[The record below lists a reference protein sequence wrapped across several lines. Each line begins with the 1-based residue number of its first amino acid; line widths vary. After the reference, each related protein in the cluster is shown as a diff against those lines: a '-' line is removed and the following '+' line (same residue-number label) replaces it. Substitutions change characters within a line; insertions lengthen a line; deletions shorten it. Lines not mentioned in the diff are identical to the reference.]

1 MDTYIV
7 LSCGH
12 EFHYECL
19 EKFVIESTSNLCP
32 NCGKNVKISIKQN
45 KNKRKLDLEEL
56 SSNKLNNLDK
66 QILILKNLI

>member
-45 KNKRKLDLEEL
+45 KNKRKEYSIFQYRWGGEL
-56 SSNKLNNLDK
+56 RKDNDP
-66 QILILKNLI
+66 IV